1 MTALLTAAQAAI
13 DELHSRPE
21 PLAGKVLGLIGYGD
35 VGREIARRA
44 ARCGMRVVYSDPV
57 PGRGPHQRVLLGEL
71 LARSDFVMP
80 LSGES
85 ARLTH
90 ADLTA
95 LMKPGARL
103 VTLPAA

>member
-1 MTALLTAAQAAI
+1 MTALLAAVQAAL

-57 PGRGPHQRVLLGEL
+57 PGRGPHQRVLLSEL
-71 LARSDFVMP
+71 LARSDIVIP
-80 LSGES
+80 LNGDP

-90 ADLTA
+90 ADLAA

-103 VTLPAA
+103 VRLPAA